1 MTGNNRNAEPKGAAQ
16 QIGFLED
23 GAGPFGSALI
33 RAAERRPEIVG
44 ASADLSKYTDMG
56 AFAQRFPERFVNV
69 GMAEQNLVSV
79 AAGLAHAG
87 FTVVATTF
95 AAFATRR
102 CHDFTVMQL
111 ALAGADVKL
120 IGGVPGILSSF
131 GPSHD
136 GVDDVAIMRSVPG
149 MVILDPCDAYEAGR
163 ALEAALAY
171 RGPVYIRQS
180 FYRPDAVPVLP
191 DDGPFTIGK
200 ARTLRPGR
208 DIGIVA
214 SGDMVAAALYSAG
227 LLAEAGI
234 EAEVLQVS
242 SLKPFDQDAV
252 TALARR
258 FPRLVTVENHSVIG
272 GLYSTVCETLCRHG
286 IAARVAPIGVQ
297 DVFPMFGFP
306 DYVAG
311 KLGMTPAE
319 IVGAARDLL
328 A

>member
-56 AFAQRFPERFVNV
+56 AFAKRFPERFVNV

-111 ALAGADVKL
+111 ALAGVDVKL

-136 GVDDVAIMRSVPG
+136 GVDDIAIMRSVPG
-149 MVILDPCDAYEAGR
+149 MVILDPCDTFEAGR
-163 ALEAALAY
+163 ALEAALAH
-171 RGPVYIRQS
+171 RGPVYLRLP
-180 FYRPDAVPVLP
+180 FFRPDTPPVVPDEGAFV
-191 DDGPFTIGK
+191 IGA
-200 ARTLRPGR
+200 ARTLRTGR
-208 DIGIVA
+208 DVGIVA
-214 SGDMVAAALYSAG
+214 SGDMVAAALYAAQ
-227 LLAEAGI
+227 LLADAGI

-242 SLKPFDQDAV
+242 SMKPFDESAV
-252 TALARR
+252 AALARR
-258 FPRLVTVENHSVIG
+258 FPKLVTAENHSVIG

-286 IAARVAPIGVQ
+286 IAARVTPIGVQ
-297 DVFPMFGFP
+297 DVFPMFGMP

-311 KLGMTPAE
+311 QLGMTPAE
-319 IVGAARDLL
+319 IVAAARALL
-328 A
+328 E

>member
-1 MTGNNRNAEPKGAAQ
+1 MANNNQTEERGHAK
-16 QIGFLED
+16 QIGFLEE
-23 GAGPFGSALI
+23 GAGPFGTALI
-33 RAAERRPEIVG
+33 QAAERRPEIVG

-56 AFAQRFPERFVNV
+56 AFAARFPDRFVNV

-102 CHDFTVMQL
+102 CLDFTIMQL

-120 IGGVPGILSSF
+120 IGAVPGILSSF

-136 GVDDVAIMRSVPG
+136 GVDDIAMLRPVPG
-149 MVILDPCDAYEAGR
+149 MTILEPCDAFEAGR
-163 ALEAALAY
+163 ALEAALAH
-171 RGPVYIRQS
+171 RGPVYIRQP
-180 FYRPDAVPVLP
+180 FYRPDATPVLP
-191 DDGPFTIGK
+191 DGPFEIGK

-208 DIGIVA
+208 DLGIIA
-214 SGDMVAAALYSAG
+214 SGDMVAASLYSAG

-242 SLKPFDQDAV
+242 SYKPFDEAAV

-258 FPRLVTVENHSVIG
+258 FPRLVTAENHSVTG

-297 DVFPMFGFP
+297 NVFPMFGFP
-306 DYVAG
+306 DWVAVQ
-311 KLGMTPAE
+311 LGMTPAD
-319 IVGAARDLL
+319 IVAAARGLL